1 MFSGEFSQNL
11 DVKNRIIVPAKLRS
25 LLGEE
30 FVISRGMENTI
41 SLYTLEKWEQLN
53 TKLSKLSV
61 TKKSHRLLTRFFLS
75 GASELSHD
83 KMGRILIPKSLKEFA
98 KLEKE
103 CIFIGVGDHIEL
115 WNKQAWEAYMDENLD
130 EFDDMIEEIGDIEL

>member
-1 MFSGEFSQNL
+1 MFSGEFNQNL
-11 DVKNRIIVPAKLRS
+11 DAKNRIIIPAKLRT

-41 SLYTLEKWEQLN
+41 SLYTLDKWAELN
-53 TKLSKLSV
+53 EKLSKLSL

-83 KMGRILIPKSLKEFA
+83 KMGRVLIPKSLKDFA
-98 KLEKE
+98 NLDKE

-115 WNKQAWEAYMDENLD
+115 WNKDAWEQYMNDNLD
-130 EFDDMIEEIGDIEL
+130 EFDEMIEEIGDIEL